1 MKILKLL
8 NRKNLS
14 IFIISFLLFSN
25 NLKSEDEPVDI
36 WDLEKKVQENSSS
49 EILENEDSNN
59 ISINS
64 ENKNLGNITNIV
76 NTLELEENKINIVGL
91 YDPEENGLNMNIWS
105 TSNGNEIKFILNKL
119 IKINLSKDAKRIFD
133 IALLTNS
140 YFPKK
145 NITEEEFVDFK
156 LNYLINNNDKN
167 LIKLYLIKNEN
178 NAYNAKLIKYY
189 INSYLENAD

>member
-105 TSNGNEIKFILNKL
+105 TSNGNEIKFILNTYGT
-119 IKINLSKDAKRIFD
+119 RIQAQCF
-133 IALLTNS
+133 
-140 YFPKK
+140 
-145 NITEEEFVDFK
+145 
-156 LNYLINNNDKN
+156 
-167 LIKLYLIKNEN
+167 
-178 NAYNAKLIKYY
+178 
-189 INSYLENAD
+189 